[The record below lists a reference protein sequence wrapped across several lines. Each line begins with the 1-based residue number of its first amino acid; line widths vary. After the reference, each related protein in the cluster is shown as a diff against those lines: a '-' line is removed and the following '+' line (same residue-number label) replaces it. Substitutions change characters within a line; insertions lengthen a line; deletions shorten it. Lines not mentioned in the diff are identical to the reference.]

1 MIFCGTSINPGE
13 KKHIS
18 IPVAESLSLEAVCFC
33 GSRPGATLTV
43 TAGVHGCE
51 YVGIQAL
58 RELSGELEPGVM
70 SGNVIL
76 LPVANPS
83 AFYAGSKQT
92 VPEDGVNL
100 NRAFPGDAAGSLAF
114 RLAHVLEKSLYPV
127 SDFLADLH
135 SGDCNE
141 SLCPLV
147 FFPTAGD
154 EAVCQKAREAAKT
167 VDVPYRVRST
177 AKNGLYSYAVQKGIP
192 AMLIERGCQG
202 LWSAEEV
209 SACRS
214 DVLSLMGHLG
224 ILTANRRMPVQTEIS
239 ETVYEEACACGFWY
253 PSVAAGEPI
262 EKGRLLGRLA
272 ASDGQILQE
281 IRASSDGVA
290 LYYTTALGVW
300 KGEPLVAYGRP

>member
-114 RLAHVLEKSLYPV
+114 RLAHVLEKASILSPTFSLTFTAGTATSPSALSSSFPQPGMRLSARRHV
-127 SDFLADLH
+127 KLRK
-135 SGDCNE
+135 
-141 SLCPLV
+141 PLTS
-147 FFPTAGD
+147 PTAS
-154 EAVCQKAREAAKT
+154 APQQK
-167 VDVPYRVRST
+167 T
-177 AKNGLYSYAVQKGIP
+177 AFT
-192 AMLIERGCQG
+192 AMPSRRGFPPC
-202 LWSAEEV
+202 
-209 SACRS
+209 
-214 DVLSLMGHLG
+214 
-224 ILTANRRMPVQTEIS
+224 
-239 ETVYEEACACGFWY
+239 
-253 PSVAAGEPI
+253 
-262 EKGRLLGRLA
+262 
-272 ASDGQILQE
+272 
-281 IRASSDGVA
+281 
-290 LYYTTALGVW
+290 
-300 KGEPLVAYGRP
+300 